1 MGELVNLRRIR
12 KRRSKDEAER
22 TAAANRSAFGIRKDE
37 RRRNELERAAVRRT
51 IDAHR
56 LEGPRDDAD

>member
-1 MGELVNLRRIR
+1 MGELVNLRRVR

-37 RRRNELERAAVRRT
+37 RRRNELERA
-51 IDAHR
+51 
-56 LEGPRDDAD
+56 